1 MLSLF
6 VFFFFFFFTGAQIIR
21 SKKVI
26 SNQSRIILDDD
37 AIFQEIVNILSVKT
51 LADVGT
57 LQLLQV
63 LLPWKGRGGGG
74 GEWRWTLIDT
84 FRHKYEHKNCVQSSI
99 I

>member
-6 VFFFFFFFTGAQIIR
+6 VFFFFFFTGAQIIR

-57 LQLLQV
+57 LHLLQV

-74 GEWRWTLIDT
+74 GGVEVD
-84 FRHKYEHKNCVQSSI
+84 FDRHLQA
-99 I
+99 